1 MTYPPQQAMPH
12 GQFPQPGQP
21 SGPFPQPGQAPQ
33 PGQMPQPGQAPAPA
47 QVAAGPWAAS
57 AAHRSPFWRL
67 VAVEARKLVGTRS
80 DKIVLAFSPIF
91 LIGLM
96 LLFTLPQTNL
106 ASTGDQIGPMLIVI
120 QLGLLLVFSTVIKLV
135 AGEWQYKSVQP
146 TLLVQPSRMRYFLAQ
161 GTVLVGVWLVCTLF
175 TFALFPI
182 LIKTAA
188 NNINHNYLIGM
199 RLGWVLGVAML
210 ATALVLL
217 TALIVSLLVPNTG
230 GALTVFFV
238 AVPLLAVARLSLPEV
253 FGLIYPLE
261 PAWHLAGLGTGWP
274 QTICALVIWLA
285 LLGFALFRLQ
295 RRDAG

>member
-1 MTYPPQQAMPH
+1 MPAA
-12 GQFPQPGQP
+12 
-21 SGPFPQPGQAPQ
+21 GP
-33 PGQMPQPGQAPAPA
+33 
-47 QVAAGPWAAS
+47 AAGPWAAR
-57 AAHRSPFWRL
+57 AARRSPFWRL

-80 DKIVLAFSPIF
+80 DKLVLAFSPIF
-91 LIGLM
+91 LVGLM
-96 LLFTLPQTNL
+96 MLFTLPQSNL
-106 ASTGDQIGPMLIVI
+106 ASAGKQIGPLLIVV

-161 GTVLVGVWLVCTLF
+161 GTVLAGVWLLCSAF
-175 TFALFPI
+175 TFILFPL

-188 NNINHNYLIGM
+188 TGLNHNYLLGM
-199 RLGWVLGVAML
+199 RPRWVLGVTLL

-230 GALTVFFV
+230 GALTVFFIV
-238 AVPLLAVARLSLPEV
+238 VPLLALARFSLPEV

-261 PAWHLAGLGTGWP
+261 PAWHLAGLGTGWLA
-274 QTICALVIWLA
+274 TISSSLLWLVLLA
-285 LLGFALFRLQ
+285 IALFRLQ

>member
-1 MTYPPQQAMPH
+1 MTPGYPPQTVH
-12 GQFPQPGQP
+12 PGQP
-21 SGPFPQPGQAPQ
+21 VQHHNHP
-33 PGQMPQPGQAPAPA
+33 PAVVNA
-47 QVAAGPWAAS
+47 PWAAR
-57 AAHRSPFWRL
+57 AAQGSPFWRL
-67 VAVEARKLVGTRS
+67 VAVELRKLVGTRS
-80 DKIVLAFSPIF
+80 DKLVLAFSPIF

-96 LLFTLPQTNL
+96 MLFTLPQTNL
-106 ASTGDQIGPMLIVI
+106 SSAGKQISPLLIVV

-161 GTVLVGVWLVCTLF
+161 GTVLAGVWLVCSLF
-175 TFALFPI
+175 TFIAFPI

-188 NNINHNYLIGM
+188 NGNNQNYLLGM
-199 RLGWVLGVAML
+199 RPGWVLGVTML

-230 GALTVFFV
+230 GSLTVFFIV
-238 AVPLLAVARLSLPEV
+238 VPMLAVARLSLPEV

-261 PAWHLAGLGTGWP
+261 PAWHLAGQGTGWV
-274 QTICALVIWLA
+274 QTISASLLWLTLLGIA
-285 LLGFALFRLQ
+285 LLRLQ

>member
-1 MTYPPQQAMPH
+1 MTHGFPPQRTV
-12 GQFPQPGQP
+12 PGP
-21 SGPFPQPGQAPQ
+21 PPAHHAP
-33 PGQMPQPGQAPAPA
+33 PPPP
-47 QVAAGPWAAS
+47 AAGPWAAR

-80 DKIVLAFSPIF
+80 DKLVLAFAPVF
-91 LIGLM
+91 LVGLM
-96 LLFTLPQTNL
+96 LLFTLPQSNL
-106 ASTGDQIGPMLIVI
+106 ASAGKQIAPLLIVV
-120 QLGLLLVFSTVIKLV
+120 QLGLLLVFATVIKLV

-161 GTVLVGVWLVCTLF
+161 GTVLAGVWLLCSLF
-175 TFALFPI
+175 TFLLFPL

-188 NNINHNYLIGM
+188 TGLNHNYLLGM
-199 RLGWVLGVAML
+199 RPGWVLGVTLL

-230 GALTVFFV
+230 GALTVFFIV
-238 AVPLLAVARLSLPEV
+238 VPLLAVARLSLPEV

-274 QTICALVIWLA
+274 QTITASLFWLVLLVISLI
-285 LLGFALFRLQ
+285 RLQ

>member
-1 MTYPPQQAMPH
+1 MPGTHGMPVPHAGQQPAGPTGPAAPH
-12 GQFPQPGQP
+12 GHW
-21 SGPFPQPGQAPQ
+21 SAR
-33 PGQMPQPGQAPAPA
+33 AA
-47 QVAAGPWAAS
+47 QSP
-57 AAHRSPFWRL
+57 PFWRL
-67 VAVEARKLVGTRS
+67 VAVETRKLVGTRS
-80 DKIVLAFSPIF
+80 DKIVLAFAPLF

-96 LLFTLPQTNL
+96 VLMTLTQTNL
-106 ASTGDQIGPMLIVI
+106 ASAGRQIGPLLIVV

-161 GTVLVGVWLVCTLF
+161 GTVLAGVWLVCSLV
-175 TFALFPI
+175 TFMLFPV

-188 NNINHNYLIGM
+188 NNLNHNYLLGI
-199 RLGWVLGVAML
+199 RPGWVLGVTML
-210 ATALVLL
+210 STALVLL

-238 AVPLLAVARLSLPEV
+238 AVPLLALARAILPEV

-261 PAWHLAGLGTGWP
+261 PAWHMAGLGVGWA
-274 QTICALVIWLA
+274 QTISASVIWLG
-285 LLGFALFRLQ
+285 LLGFSLFRLQ